1 MNTYLE
7 LQQVAIAY
15 QHNTIVQDFSL
26 SLAQGQLGCLLGPS
40 GCGKTTLLRA
50 IAGFEPL
57 TQGQIKLQDTVLSKP
72 TYTQAPEQRQIGVV
86 FQDYALFPHLSV
98 AQNIAFGIR
107 QQSKAQQQARVQ
119 ALLDLVSL
127 PAFAKRYPH
136 ELSGGQQQRIALAR
150 ALAPNPRLLLL
161 DEPFASQDI
170 SLRESLA
177 QEVRAILKQ
186 TQTTALLVT
195 HDQHEA
201 FAMADEIGVM
211 QAGRLQQW
219 DSAYNLY
226 HHPANAFVA
235 GFIGQG
241 TLIHGQVLETQ
252 QVQTALGLLP
262 LPASLPLAHGTTVQ
276 VLIRPEQIHS
286 ITPDH
291 RTTPAACIVAKVFRG
306 AETLYTLRLPDQ
318 QLLLALLPSQHD
330 LAVGENVQFVVDD
343 HAPILFKTD
352 TTLDIPHT

>member
-107 QQSKAQQQARVQ
+107 QQSKAQQQARVK

-201 FAMADEIGVM
+201 FAMADKIAVM

-219 DSAYNLY
+219 ASAQVLY
-226 HHPANAFVA
+226 EQPSNRFVA
-235 GFIGQG
+235 DFIGQG
-241 TLIHGQVLETQ
+241 SLIKAEIVDETQ
-252 QVQTALGLLP
+252 IKTALGTVTHP
-262 LPASLPLAHGTTVQ
+262 QAIHFQRGDTAHL
-276 VLIRPEQIHS
+276 LIRPQQVH
-286 ITPDH
+286 ITP
-291 RTTPAACIVAKVFRG
+291 TGNYQAGVVSCVFRG
-306 AETLYTLRLPDQ
+306 ENYLLTLQLPDTERIHAYAVQ
-318 QLLLALLPSQHD
+318 PVLQNNPVQFQLELHQGLLL
-330 LAVGENVQFVVDD
+330 
-343 HAPILFKTD
+343 K
-352 TTLDIPHT
+352 

>member
-1 MNTYLE
+1 MHTYLD
-7 LQQVAIAY
+7 LNRVSIAY
-15 QHNTIVQDFSL
+15 QQTPIIHDFSL

-57 TQGQIKLQDTVLSKP
+57 THGQIKLENRVLSAP
-72 TYTQAPEQRQIGVV
+72 HYTQVPEQRQIGVV
-86 FQDYALFPHLSV
+86 FQDYALFPHLTV

-107 QQSKAQQQARVQ
+107 QQSKAQQYTRVQ

-127 PAFAKRYPH
+127 PDFGKRYPH

-150 ALAPNPRLLLL
+150 ALAPKPRLLLL

-201 FAMADEIGVM
+201 FAMADKIAVM

-219 DSAYNLY
+219 ASAQVLY
-226 HHPANAFVA
+226 EQPSNRFVA
-235 GFIGQG
+235 DFIGQG
-241 TLIHGQVLETQ
+241 SLLKAELVDDSQIKTALGTVSHPQAIQFKRGESMHLLIRPQ
-252 QVQTALGLLP
+252 QVQVTSTGDYQAGVV
-262 LPASLPLAHGTTVQ
+262 S
-276 VLIRPEQIHS
+276 
-286 ITPDH
+286 
-291 RTTPAACIVAKVFRG
+291 CVFRG
-306 AETLYTLRLPDQ
+306 ENYLLRLQLPNTESIHAYAAQ
-318 QLLLALLPSQHD
+318 PVLQNTPVQFQLALHKGLLL
-330 LAVGENVQFVVDD
+330 
-343 HAPILFKTD
+343 K
-352 TTLDIPHT
+352 

>member
-57 TQGQIKLQDTVLSKP
+57 TQGQIKLQGTVLSKP
-72 TYTQAPEQRQIGVV
+72 AYTQAPEQRQIGVV
-86 FQDYALFPHLSV
+86 FQDYALFPHLTV

-107 QQSKAQQQARVQ
+107 QQNKAQQQARVQ

-201 FAMADEIGVM
+201 FAMADKIAVM

-219 DSAYNLY
+219 ASAQVLY
-226 HHPANAFVA
+226 EQPSNRFVA
-235 GFIGQG
+235 DFIGQG
-241 TLIHGQVLETQ
+241 SLIKAEIVDETQIKTALGTAPHPQAIHFQRGDTAHLLIRPQ
-252 QVQTALGLLP
+252 QVQ
-262 LPASLPLAHGTTVQ
+262 
-276 VLIRPEQIHS
+276 
-286 ITPDH
+286 ITP
-291 RTTPAACIVAKVFRG
+291 TGNYQAGVVSCVFRG
-306 AETLYTLRLPDQ
+306 ENYLLTLQLPDTESIHAYAVQ
-318 QLLLALLPSQHD
+318 PVLQNNPVQFQLELHQGLLL
-330 LAVGENVQFVVDD
+330 
-343 HAPILFKTD
+343 K
-352 TTLDIPHT
+352 